1 MVWNTVLLALREIRR
16 NVMRSSLTILGVVIG
31 VAAVILMVTLGAGV
45 TARITSDIASLG
57 ENLLIITPG
66 AAQSALGVMSTAA
79 SFHLNDAR
87 AIEQEI
93 RDVTAVAA
101 SATKSMP
108 VIYGNKNRS
117 TTVTGTDNAF
127 FEVKNWSIGQGRFFN
142 EAEILA
148 GKPVCVLGTAVRDAL
163 FGQQNALGASIRL
176 RKLSC
181 EVIGVLKSKGQT
193 ITGMDQDDLVVM
205 PLRAFQRRI
214 AGNQDVSAIYVAA
227 DSGEVAAKVKRNIE
241 LLIRER
247 RHLKQD
253 AENDFEIGDL
263 AEISGKVANTT
274 QILTTLLG
282 AIATVSLV
290 VGGIGIMNIMLVS
303 VTERTREIG
312 IRLAIGAREKEVLMQ
327 FLVEAIMLASL
338 GGLVGIVLGLAGSAL
353 VAHLLGVLF
362 IPSLSV
368 VLISF
373 LFSGGVGIIFGYFPA
388 RKAAR
393 LDPINALRHE

>member
-1 MVWNTVLLALREIRR
+1 MLWNTVLLALREIRR
-16 NVMRSSLTILGVVIG
+16 NVMRSALTILGVVIG

-93 RDVTAVAA
+93 REVTAVAA

-108 VIYGNKNRS
+108 VISGNKNRS

-127 FEVKNWSIGQGRFFN
+127 FKVKNWSIGQGRFFN

-148 GKPVCVLGTAVRDAL
+148 GKPVCILGTAVRDAL
-163 FGQQNALGASIRL
+163 FGQQNALGAAIRL

-214 AGNQDVSAIYVAA
+214 AGNQDVSAIYVTAA
-227 DSGEVAAKVKRNIE
+227 SGKATAQVKRDIE

-282 AIATVSLV
+282 AIATVSLL

-338 GGLVGIVLGLAGSAL
+338 GGIAGIILGLAGSAL
-353 VAHLLGVLF
+353 VAHVLGVLF